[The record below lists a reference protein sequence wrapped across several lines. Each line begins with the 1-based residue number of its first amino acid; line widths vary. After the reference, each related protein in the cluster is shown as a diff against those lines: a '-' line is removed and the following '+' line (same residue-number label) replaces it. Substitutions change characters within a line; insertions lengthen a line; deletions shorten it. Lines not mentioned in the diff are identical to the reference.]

1 MFCSKEY
8 TFIELLK
15 FWLLF
20 WLRVNEKV
28 LDVELIGV
36 ELVDKLVVL
45 NEERS
50 IVAAEEVNDIEFDV
64 VFCIV
69 KLYFVFFVV
78 VGKLVVFKV
87 LFVIT
92 VFNIFIEKVVPSCL
106 ILSINFFRILKIKI
120 LSKNKST

>member
-1 MFCSKEY
+1 
-8 TFIELLK
+8 LK

-50 IVAAEEVNDIEFDV
+50 IVAAEEVNDIVFDV

-78 VGKLVVFKV
+78 VGKLVVLKI

-106 ILSINFFRILKIKI
+106 ILSINFFRILKIKT